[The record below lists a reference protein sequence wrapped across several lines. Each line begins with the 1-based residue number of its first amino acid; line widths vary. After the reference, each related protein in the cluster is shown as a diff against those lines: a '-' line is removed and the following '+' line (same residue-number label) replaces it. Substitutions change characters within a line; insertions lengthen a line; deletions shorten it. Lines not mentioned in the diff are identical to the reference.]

1 MLFLKATNNL
11 KDANY
16 IYYKMSI
23 DIVNLI
29 EQNSNIQLNDN
40 GNKLIEKIKNQFTNY
55 EQQLFLSSFYCFL
68 SHDPNNDFIIDLD
81 NVWKWLGFNQKVK
94 AKALLESHFKVNIHY
109 QKLLSRLGKQ
119 DDKIHGGHNKEIF
132 MLNINTFKKFCLKAG
147 TQKADEVHDYFIKME
162 QIVLET
168 NKEENEELRQ
178 QIQQIKNIKDR
189 EMENRIMYE
198 KSLEREKTL
207 LEKYASSGSLVYIIK
222 VMSYQDGTYVIK
234 IGESRLGI
242 KNRYDD
248 HKQSYDEC
256 VLLDCFPIEK
266 SKNFEKFLHQHPK
279 IRSNKVKNLEKHENE
294 NELFLV
300 GKELTYKMITDII
313 QQHKNNYN
321 YNVNDLLN
329 KIEMLET
336 KIEMLETK
344 IEMLETENRNLKS
357 NIYTN
362 TSTTTSTNSCIYQS
376 DISLL
381 ISNNQKLVE
390 SNNTLTESNRILSEK
405 IASLE
410 RTICDSK
417 PKEVKMTTGFNT
429 QLPQL
434 GPRLQK
440 INPETMQLLKVYDS
454 VTEAMNEDKH
464 IKRPSIMKAIRENT
478 VYCGF
483 RWFLV
488 ERNLDANILIDVPPT
503 KQTKQQ
509 NLGYIAKLDREK
521 TQILNVYLDRK
532 TAAQINGY
540 QSISALDNPVKNG
553 TISNGHYYMVYDS
566 CNKKLIADYE
576 AQHGPPVLYKDGV
589 GQFDEDNQLVA
600 EFTSK
605 YDCIKEMKM
614 SDKTLA
620 KALDKDVTYNNFYY
634 KTLGSK
640 LQHLP

>member
-1 MLFLKATNNL
+1 M
-11 KDANY
+11 
-16 IYYKMSI
+16 MSV

-29 EQNSNIQLNDN
+29 ESNPITKLTGNYQNQ
-40 GNKLIEKIKNQFTNY
+40 LIEKVRNTFTDY
-55 EQQLFLSSFYCFL
+55 EQQMFLSSFYCYLNFD
-68 SHDPNNDFIIDLD
+68 SKKDFVVDLD
-81 NVWKWLGFNQKVK
+81 NVWKWLGFNQKYN
-94 AKALLESHFKVNIHY
+94 AKYMLERQFTIDIDY
-109 QKLLSRLGKQ
+109 IIIQEMRQ
-119 DDKIHGGHNKEIF
+119 DKKIRGGHNKETI
-132 MLNINTFKKFCLKAG
+132 MLNIETFKRFCLKAG
-147 TQKADEVHDYFIKME
+147 TKKADDVHNYFIHLE
-162 QIVLET
+162 QIMLEVV
-168 NKEENEELRQ
+168 NEQKNQELINQ
-178 QIQQIKNIKDR
+178 FNTQVK
-189 EMENRIMYE
+189 MLENRIVHE

-234 IGESRLGI
+234 IGESRMGI
-242 KNRYDD
+242 KNRYVE
-248 HKQSYDEC
+248 HKQNYNEC

-279 IRSNKVKNLEKHENE
+279 ICPNKVKNLENHENE

-313 QQHKNNYN
+313 QQNKNNYN
-321 YNVNDLLN
+321 YNINTLL
-329 KIEMLET
+329 T

-344 IEMLETENRNLKS
+344 IEMLETENRNLKA
-357 NIYTN
+357 NTYTN
-362 TSTTTSTNSCIYQS
+362 TSTTNSINSCISQS

-381 ISNNQKLVE
+381 IANNQRMME
-390 SNNTLTESNRILSEK
+390 SIESIRVLCEK
-405 IASLE
+405 NASHHPLP
-410 RTICDSK
+410 

-488 ERNLDANILIDVPPT
+488 ERNLDANILTEVPPT

-620 KALDKDVTYNNFYY
+620 KALDKDVAYNQFYY
-634 KTLGSK
+634 KTMGAK
-640 LQHLP
+640 LQHILQ